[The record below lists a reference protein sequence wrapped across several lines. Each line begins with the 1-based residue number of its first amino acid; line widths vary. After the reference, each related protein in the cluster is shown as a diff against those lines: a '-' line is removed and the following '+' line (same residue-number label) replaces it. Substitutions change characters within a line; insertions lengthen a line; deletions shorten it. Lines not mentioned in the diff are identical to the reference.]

1 MEIMYLGHAGFCVE
15 TADAILV
22 MDPWLSSHGAFD
34 AAWFQFPQNHH
45 LAPLLRQRLA
55 ASRKP
60 RFIYISHE
68 HHDHFDPDFLAGLPK
83 DVTYLIA
90 DFQRPAVKDALVSL
104 GASRV
109 IACAHGQAV
118 AIPGG
123 CVKLYLDD
131 SGLNRDSGILFRSA
145 DTAFLN
151 LNDCKLYDELP
162 EIVRSEGPISVF
174 TCQFSGATWHPTCY
188 DYSRDEYERI
198 SRHKMMSKFEM
209 VARAID
215 ITKPQVYLPSAG
227 PACFLDPA
235 LLHLNFERVNIFPR
249 VPKLFQYFEKRLAD
263 SPTRLMD
270 ISPGDILHTPDNR
283 MVRNGGTA
291 LDEND
296 FESYIKSYTAQY
308 TAFFSAQQSRGLQH
322 DAESVLAQLKIELE
336 RKLSE
341 FTLHT
346 RVQVPLYFGLLDH
359 ARALVRVGFAE
370 RAVEIVPAVRELDY
384 YSIVAPAWQVSR
396 ILDRSITWEQFALT
410 FRMRLNR
417 KPDIYQTLI
426 QGFLLMEP
434 EDLNWFCAKL
444 LEIEEKQKRSV
455 IEAGGTRYSID
466 RYCPH
471 QGADLS
477 QGWLDQ
483 GRLWT
488 CPRHRWQFA
497 LDKDG
502 RCLTSDASIHA
513 ICLENE

>member
-45 LAPLLRQRLA
+45 LAPLLRQKLA

-60 RFIYISHE
+60 KFVYVSHE
-68 HHDHFDPDFLAGLPK
+68 HNDHFDPDFLASLPK
-83 DVTYLIA
+83 DVNYVIP
-90 DFQRPAVKDALVSL
+90 DFQRPAVKDALASL

-109 IACAHGQAV
+109 VTCAHGQAL
-118 AIPGG
+118 AIPKGTI
-123 CVKLYLDD
+123 KLYLDD
-131 SGLNRDSGILFRSA
+131 SGLNRDSGILFKSGE
-145 DTAFLN
+145 TTFLN

-188 DYSRDEYERI
+188 DYSREEYERI
-198 SRHKMMSKFEM
+198 SRHKMMSKFET

-215 ITKPQVYLPSAG
+215 ITKAQVYLPSAG

-249 VPKLFQYFEKRLAD
+249 VPRFLQYLEKRLAD
-263 SPTRLMD
+263 SSTQLLD
-270 ISPGDILHTPDNR
+270 ISPGDILYVSENR
-283 MVRNGGTA
+283 MVRNDAPA
-291 LDEND
+291 LNENN
-296 FESYIKSYTAQY
+296 FESYIKSYAARY
-308 TAFFSAQQSRGLQH
+308 AAFFSTQQVRSSEH
-322 DAESVLAQLKIELE
+322 TAESVLRQLKIELE

-341 FTLHT
+341 FTLHA
-346 RVQVPLYFGLLDH
+346 RVQVPLYFGLSDH
-359 ARALVRVGFAE
+359 AGKLVRVGFVE
-370 RAVEIVPAVRELDY
+370 RAAEIVPAVRESDY
-384 YSIVAPAWQVSR
+384 YLVTAPAWQVAR

-426 QGFLLMEP
+426 QGFLLMES

-444 LEIEEKQKRSV
+444 IEIEERQKRAV

-497 LDKDG
+497 LDKEG

>member
-15 TADAILV
+15 TMDAILV

-68 HHDHFDPDFLAGLPK
+68 HHDHFDPDFLATLPK
-83 DVTYLIA
+83 DVTYLIP
-90 DFQRPAVKDALVSL
+90 DFQRPAVKDALALL
-104 GASRV
+104 GVSRV
-109 IACAHGQAV
+109 ITCAHGQPV

-131 SGLNRDSGILFRSA
+131 SGLNRDSGILFKSA
-145 DTAFLN
+145 DTTFLN

-162 EIVRSEGPISVF
+162 EIVRNEGPISVF

-215 ITKPQVYLPSAG
+215 ITRAQTYFPSAG
-227 PACFLDPA
+227 PACFLDPQ

-249 VPKLFQYFEKRLAD
+249 VQRFFHYLEKRLAD
-263 SPTRLMD
+263 SPTRLLEM
-270 ISPGDILHTPDNR
+270 SPGDTLHAAEHR
-283 MVRNGGTA
+283 MVRDAGPA
-291 LDEND
+291 LDENN
-296 FESYIKSYTAQY
+296 FESYIKSYAAQY
-308 TAFFSAQQSRGLQH
+308 TNFFSYQQRNGVQH
-322 DAESVLAQLKIELE
+322 DAETVLAKLKIELE
-336 RKLSE
+336 RKLAE
-341 FTLHT
+341 FTLHS
-346 RVQVPLYFGLLDH
+346 RVQVPLYFGLSDH
-359 ARALVRVGFAE
+359 KDSLIRVGFAE
-370 RAVEIVPAVRELDY
+370 RAIEIVSAVRESDF
-384 YSIVAPAWQVSR
+384 YSIAAPAWQVSR
-396 ILDRSITWEQFALT
+396 ILNRSITWEQFALT
-410 FRMRLNR
+410 FRMKLNR
-417 KPDIYQTLI
+417 KPDVYQTLI

-444 LEIEEKQKRSV
+444 LEIEEKQKRAI
-455 IEAGGTRYSID
+455 IEAGGTRYSVD

-497 LDKDG
+497 LDKEG

-513 ICLENE
+513 ICLEND

>member
-1 MEIMYLGHAGFCVE
+1 MEITYLGHAGFCVE

-22 MDPWLSSHGAFD
+22 MDPWLSPKGAFD
-34 AAWFQFPQNHH
+34 SAWFQFPQNHH
-45 LAPLLRQRLA
+45 LAPQLREKLSSSA
-55 ASRKP
+55 KP

-68 HHDHFDPDFLAGLPK
+68 HHDHFDPEFLSSLSK
-83 DVTYLIA
+83 DVTYVIP
-90 DFQRPAVKDALVSL
+90 DFQRPAVRDAISQL
-104 GASRV
+104 GPSRV
-109 IACAHGQAV
+109 ISSAHGQPV

-131 SGLNRDSGILFRSA
+131 SGLNRDSGILFKSGE
-145 DTAFLN
+145 TTFLN

-162 EIVRSEGPISVF
+162 AIIENEGPISIF

-188 DYSRDEYERI
+188 DYPREEYERI

-209 VARAID
+209 VARAIHL
-215 ITKPQVYLPSAG
+215 TKAQVYLPSAG

-235 LLHLNFERVNIFPR
+235 LVHLNFEPVNIFPG
-249 VPKLFQYFEKRLAD
+249 VPKLIHYLEKRLAD
-263 SPTRLMD
+263 SPTRIMD
-270 ISPGDILHTPDNR
+270 ISPGDVLHAGENR
-283 MVRNGGTA
+283 IVQNERPRI
-291 LDEND
+291 DEEN
-296 FESYIKSYTAQY
+296 FESYIRSYAAQY
-308 TAFFSAQQSRGLQH
+308 AGFFSTQQAASPRS
-322 DAESVLAQLKIELE
+322 DAETVLAGLKAELE

-341 FTLHT
+341 FTLHA
-346 RVQVPLYFGLLDH
+346 RVQVPLYFGLSDY
-359 ARALVRVGFAE
+359 ADSVVRVGFVE
-370 RAVEIVPAVRELDY
+370 RAVEIVPSVKESDY
-384 YSIVAPAWQVSR
+384 YSITAPSWQISR
-396 ILDRSITWEQFALT
+396 ILNHAISWEQFALT

-444 LEIEEKQKRSV
+444 LEIEEGQKRTI

-497 LDKDG
+497 LDKEG
-502 RCLTSDASIHA
+502 RCLTSDASVHS
-513 ICLENE
+513 ICLDND